1 MHASG
6 VLTVSEQPSTF
17 SPEEERIIDATEFA
31 SGDEIHTHMASEN
44 LVPYAEFAARRDATA
59 QARRQVAQSEQE
71 PISPEISIQGSMTA
85 LKNLTLV
92 RNNRLA
98 ESAGEA
104 A

>member
-17 SPEEERIIDATEFA
+17 SPEERIIDATEFA
-31 SGDEIHTHMASEN
+31 SGDRIDTHMASDN
-44 LVPYAEFAARRDATA
+44 VMSYAEFAARRDATA
-59 QARRQVAQSEQE
+59 QARQQVADSEK
-71 PISPEISIQGSMTA
+71 SPSQPELSIQGCMTS